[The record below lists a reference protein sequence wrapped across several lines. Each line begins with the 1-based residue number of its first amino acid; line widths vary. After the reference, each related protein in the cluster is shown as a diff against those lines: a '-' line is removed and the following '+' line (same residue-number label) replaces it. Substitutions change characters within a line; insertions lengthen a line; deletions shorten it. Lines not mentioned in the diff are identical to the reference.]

1 MPDTSGKLPRTIPS
15 EDCPEFGMRLPDGP
29 KRHPRLQRAWT
40 RCPHSRLLAPQARPC
55 RFRRGEC
62 RGSEGDAPPL
72 AEGVRVRHEPLDF
85 GDGSTGELRGGA
97 YTEAGLR
104 GDHPHHPGA
113 SSRSEMA
120 AGQTLDHLPRS
131 PVWKKKRRRD
141 GLMSVAAANPDVWA
155 VGFLDE
161 CWWSR
166 VA

>member
-72 AEGVRVRHEPLDF
+72 AEGVRVRHEPVDF
-85 GDGSTGELRGGA
+85 GDSGGGCFREGA

-104 GDHPHHPGA
+104 GDHPGYALAPA
-113 SSRSEMA
+113 RSEMDA
-120 AGQTLDHLPRS
+120 SPRRWITS
-131 PVWKKKRRRD
+131 PDPLYERKK
-141 GLMSVAAANPDVWA
+141 GGAT
-155 VGFLDE
+155 G
-161 CWWSR
+161 
-166 VA
+166 